1 MEDLI
6 IILSGFAGVMAAGAI
21 SVFMPAA
28 KPGCRSERE
37 LFNMA
42 MALVGLCVGVI
53 AGDVL
58 ILQNFF

>member
-6 IILSGFAGVMAAGAI
+6 LILSGIAGVIAAATI
-21 SVFMPAA
+21 SVYMPAA

-37 LFNMA
+37 LLNMA
-42 MALVGLCVGVI
+42 LALVGLCVGII

>member
-6 IILSGFAGVMAAGAI
+6 IMLSGFVGVIAAAAI

-37 LFNMA
+37 LFS
-42 MALVGLCVGVI
+42 MALALAGLCVGVI
-53 AGDVL
+53 VGDVL